1 MELTV
6 QLGACGEP
14 RSVSLRVVSRSDQ
27 GDRSENQDAL
37 KHGAIGEWQVCVI
50 ADGAGGHHGGRVA
63 AQRAVDSFVELFL
76 MNPTIC
82 QAQLRALVNQVN
94 KHILEMQQLYSELR
108 DMHTTLCAL
117 VINRLSRQDMWLH
130 VGDSRLY
137 RFSQDVLVSR
147 TRDHS
152 LSQWMADHQPSQL
165 PPARNM
171 LYTALGE
178 PASEL
183 IVDISDVCTVSPGDW
198 FLLCSD
204 GLWEYFSDTEFGL
217 LGLSLWD
224 QDHCCRHIHQL
235 ALDRASG
242 RTDNLS
248 SIILFVGEGGHS
260 NG

>member
-14 RSVSLRVVSRSDQ
+14 RSVSLLVVSRSDQ
-27 GDRSENQDAL
+27 GDRAENQDAL
-37 KHGAIGEWQVCVI
+37 KHGVVGEWQVCVL

-63 AQRAVDSFVELFL
+63 AQQAVDLFVELFL
-76 MNPTIC
+76 LNPTVC
-82 QAQLRALVNQVN
+82 QAHLRALVNQVN
-94 KHILEMQQLYSELR
+94 KRILEMQQLYAELR

-117 VINRLSRQDMWLH
+117 VINRSSRQALWLH

-137 RFSQDVLVSR
+137 RFNQDILVSR

-152 LSQWMADHQPSQL
+152 MLQWMADHQPSRL
-165 PPARNM
+165 PPARNT

-178 PASEL
+178 QPSEL

-204 GLWEYFSDTEFGL
+204 GLWEHFSDAELGL

-224 QDHCCRHIHQL
+224 QEDCCSHIHRL
-235 ALDRASG
+235 ALGRATG
-242 RTDNLS
+242 RADNLS
-248 SIILFVGEGGHS
+248 SMVLFVGEGGHS